1 MAPED
6 RTALP
11 ALWLAAGLLAL
22 AMARPAPRPV
32 PCPEPREVAA
42 LDGQS
47 VAVACR
53 PGGDGARRLRGPVR
67 LLFDFA
73 VDPNRASA
81 LTLEAL
87 PGIGPVRAQAI
98 LSERARRPFAS
109 VAELTRVRGIGP
121 KTLRRVAPY
130 LAIAPG
136 GE

>member
-1 MAPED
+1 MALDD

-11 ALWLAAGLLAL
+11 ALWLDAALLAL
-22 AMARPAPRPV
+22 AMARPAPRPA
-32 PCPEPREVAA
+32 PCPKPREVAA
-42 LDGQS
+42 LDGRS

-53 PGGDGARRLRGPVR
+53 PGGAGAQPLRGPAR
-67 LLFDFA
+67 LLFGLP

-98 LSERARRPFAS
+98 LGERARRPFAS

-121 KTLRRVAPY
+121 KTLRRVAPQ
-130 LAIAPG
+130 LAIVREG
-136 GE
+136 G